1 MLTFIDNNKH
11 METTMTRFAPA
22 HAVPL
27 TTLALAIGL
36 LGCSMAQAQAQTTV
50 QAQATRAGN
59 PAYLDPHLS
68 PEQRA
73 ADLVSRMTL
82 EEKAAQLGNAA
93 PAIPRLRVPKYNWW
107 NEGLHGVARA
117 GVATVFP
124 QAVGMAATWD
134 EALMQQTGDVIA
146 TEFRAKYLQTRDPDG
161 GTDWYRGLT
170 VWSPNINIFRDPRW
184 GRGQET
190 YGEDPYLTS
199 RMGVGFIKGLQG
211 NDPAF
216 FKTIATSKHF
226 AVHSGPESNRHRE
239 DIHPS
244 KHDLEDTYLPAFRAT
259 VTEAKVDSVMCAY
272 NAVDGVPAC
281 ANTDLLEAHLRQAWG
296 FKGFVVSDCGAAA
309 NIYRQDSL
317 HYTQTPE
324 QAVAAAFKAGMDLI
338 CGDYRN
344 GMTTEAGPIANAV
357 RQGLLPQATVDR
369 ALQRLFVA
377 RFQLGLFDPAPP
389 QAFAA
394 IAPADVDTPAH
405 RAVAL
410 KMAQESMVL
419 LKNDGVLP
427 LARAP
432 RRIAVIGPNADSV
445 DALVGNYNG
454 QPGHPVTV
462 LDGIRA
468 RFPDAQVDYAP
479 GTGLAGPAEPPVP
492 DGVLCADAACT
503 TPGLKAEH
511 FNGAELAG
519 APASSTVERN
529 ARVDWQDDKRNS
541 SIRWTGFFKAQGAGT
556 YRLRYMS
563 TGPYRIWLGGKQIV
577 DAWDVMDSPSL
588 EAGSATLQ
596 AGQVVPIRIEAVQR
610 GARGDQKLVWSPPV
624 DMGQE
629 AVELARRA
637 DLVVFVGGLNASLE
651 GEELK
656 IKVPGFNGGDRTSLD
671 LPAPQEQLLERVN
684 AAGKPVVLVLMNG
697 SALSVNWADKH
708 VPAIVEAWYPGG
720 EGGQAVAGLIAG
732 DYSPAGRLPVTFYKS
747 ADQLPAFGDYRMD
760 GRTYRYFKG
769 EVLYPFGHGL
779 SYTTF
784 RYATP
789 TLSTASVRA
798 GDAAQL
804 RVDVTVDV
812 ANTGKRDGDEVVQ
825 LYVEKPNDRANPV
838 LAGMRRVHLKAG
850 EHRQVS
856 LSLDARALSLVD
868 AQGVRKLVPGGYKLY
883 LGGGQPRHAQNVTAR
898 LTVTG
903 TAQAL
908 PQ

>member
-1 MLTFIDNNKH
+1 
-11 METTMTRFAPA
+11 MTRFSRPA
-22 HAVPL
+22 L
-27 TTLALAIGL
+27 TTLALAAAVL
-36 LGCSMAQAQAQTTV
+36 ATQAQAQTRT
-50 QAQATRAGN
+50 QT
-59 PAYLDPHLS
+59 PASAKAACQDGACPYLDTRLT

-134 EALMQQTGDVIA
+134 EAMMQQTGDVIA
-146 TEFRAKYLQTRDPDG
+146 TEFRAKYLKARDADG
-161 GTDWYRGLT
+161 GADWYRGLT

-211 NDPAF
+211 DDPAF

-239 DIHPS
+239 DVHPS

-281 ANTDLLEAHLRQAWG
+281 ANTDLLDAHLRRAWG

-309 NIYRQDSL
+309 NIYRPDSL
-317 HYTQTPE
+317 HYAQTPE
-324 QAVAAAFKAGMDLI
+324 KAVAAAFGAGMDLI

-344 GMTTEAGPIANAV
+344 GMTTEAGPIAGAV
-357 RQGLLPQATVDR
+357 RQGLLQESVIDR
-369 ALQRLFVA
+369 ALTRLFVA
-377 RFQLGLFDPAPP
+377 RIQLGLFDPATP
-389 QAFAA
+389 QAFAS
-394 IAPADVDTPAH
+394 IRPDDYDTPAH

-419 LKNDGVLP
+419 LKNDGLLP
-427 LARAP
+427 LAHAP
-432 RRIAVIGPNADSV
+432 KRIAVIGPNADSV

-454 QPGHPVTV
+454 QPGKPVTV

-503 TPGLKAEH
+503 MPGLKAEH

-519 APASSTVERN
+519 APASGGVERN
-529 ARVDWQDDKRNS
+529 ARLEWQDDKRNTS
-541 SIRWTGFFKAQGAGT
+541 TRWTGFFKAPHTGT

-563 TGPYRIWLGGKQIV
+563 TTGYRIWLGDKLIV
-577 DAWDVMDSPSL
+577 DAWDVMDSPSM
-588 EAGSATLQ
+588 EAGSAQLA
-596 AGQVVPIRIEAVQR
+596 AGQVVPIRIEAVQK

-624 DMGQE
+624 DMGRE
-629 AVELARRA
+629 AIELARRA
-637 DLVVFVGGLNASLE
+637 DLVVFVAGLNASLE

-720 EGGQAVAGLIAG
+720 EGGKAVAGLIAG
-732 DYSPAGRLPVTFYKS
+732 DYSPAGRLPVSFYKS

-784 RYATP
+784 RYAAP
-789 TLSTASVRA
+789 TLSTSTIQA
-798 GDAAQL
+798 GSPEQM

-812 ANTGKRDGDEVVQ
+812 TNSGKRDSDEVVQ
-825 LYVEKPNDRANPV
+825 LYVAKPGDRANPV
-838 LAGMRRVHLKAG
+838 LTGMRRVHLKAG

-856 LSLDARALSLVD
+856 LALDARALSLVD
-868 AQGVRKLVPGGYKLY
+868 EGGVRKVVPGSYTLY
-883 LGGGQPRHAQNVTAR
+883 LGGGQPRYAKGVSAR
-898 LTVTG
+898 LAVTG
-903 TAQAL
+903 AAQTL